1 MRFSRNRL
9 KLNFLFLT
17 IFSFVLFGSY
27 LFIQKVYSLQFIE
40 SDHFQDQALSYRERV
55 EVLEAKRGTIYDKH
69 FNVLASSIQ
78 SYNVA
83 IRPNEINDLGLI
95 KILSPI
101 LGIDENK
108 ILNEIT
114 ENSRFFYLK
123 RNVDFETGQKIKSWN
138 YKGVHLEQS
147 NKRNVYDESTS
158 NLIGLVDPDGNGIEG
173 LELYFDNFLQ
183 GQNGELRYESA
194 PNGAIIPQ
202 GEIKTIQPKH
212 GEDLVLA
219 IDSELQYLTE
229 NLCNDAL
236 LDTGAFKCSVVFANS
251 LTGEVLI
258 SSETS
263 SSDNKYFDIDL
274 ISARANYEPGSA
286 LKIFTIGSL
295 IESDIVDENNS
306 YLVEDEIEIIDGS
319 CDDNYE
325 GFKGCFKDFL
335 KHEPLNLT
343 VEEIIER
350 SSNVG
355 TIKIVNNSNI
365 DNVEEFLKKFGF
377 GSRTGVELSGESK
390 GSFTEYNSCKTCL
403 SSLSIGYSI
412 NTTQYQM
419 VKGYSIIANGGND
432 IQLSL
437 LRNLDQNVN
446 DQNVNQK
453 SIISNDLSNRL
464 KKLLINVVEG
474 DNGTGKSLRMSGYVI
489 GGKTGTSRTYLEG
502 IGYSDKRF
510 NTSFTGF
517 IETNEGPIVGS
528 VILWGALGSPISEY
542 VTGGSTAAPIFKN
555 IVRNLV
561 PEK

>member
-1 MRFSRNRL
+1 MRFNRNRL
-9 KLNFLFLT
+9 KLNILFLT
-17 IFSFVLFGSY
+17 IFSFVLFGSF

-83 IRPNEINDLGLI
+83 IKPNEINDLGFI
-95 KILSPI
+95 KVLSPI

-108 ILNEIT
+108 IINKIT

-138 YKGVHLEQS
+138 YKGIHLEQS

-173 LELYFDNFLQ
+173 LELYFDNYLQ

-236 LDTGAFKCSVVFANS
+236 VDTGAFKCSVVFANS

-263 SSDNKYFDIDL
+263 SLDNKYFDIDL

-295 IESDIVDENNS
+295 IESDIVDENSS

-390 GSFTEYNSCKTCL
+390 GSFTEYNTCKTCL

-419 VKGYSIIANGGND
+419 VKGYSIIANGGKD

-437 LRNLDQNVN
+437 LRNL

-561 PEK
+561 PDK

>member
-390 GSFTEYNSCKTCL
+390 GSFTEYNTCKTCL

-419 VKGYSIIANGGND
+419 VKGYSIIANGGKD

-437 LRNLDQNVN
+437 LRNLDQNG
-446 DQNVNQK
+446 NQK

-561 PEK
+561 PDK

>member
-9 KLNFLFLT
+9 KLNFFFLT
-17 IFSFVLFGSY
+17 IFSFVLFGSF

-390 GSFTEYNSCKTCL
+390 GSFTEYNTCKTCL

-437 LRNLDQNVN
+437 LRNL

-561 PEK
+561 PDK

>member
-1 MRFSRNRL
+1 MRFNRNRL
-9 KLNFLFLT
+9 KLNILFLS
-17 IFSFVLFGSY
+17 IFSFVLFGSF

-83 IRPNEINDLGLI
+83 IKPNEINDLGFI
-95 KILSPI
+95 KVLSPI
-101 LGIDENK
+101 LGIDEYKIINK
-108 ILNEIT
+108 ITN
-114 ENSRFFYLK
+114 NSSFFYLK

-138 YKGVHLEQS
+138 YKGIHLEQS
-147 NKRNVYDESTS
+147 NKRNIYDESTA

-173 LELYFDNFLQ
+173 IELYFDNYLQ

-236 LDTGAFKCSVVFANS
+236 VDTGAFKCSVVFANS

-263 SSDNKYFDIDL
+263 SFDNKYFNIDL
-274 ISARANYEPGSA
+274 ISARAYYEPGSA

-295 IESDIVDENNS
+295 IESDIVDENSS

-319 CDDNYE
+319 CDDNHE

-377 GSRTGVELSGESK
+377 GSKTGVELSGESK
-390 GSFTEYNSCKTCL
+390 GSFTEYNTCKTCL

-419 VKGYSIIANGGND
+419 VKGYSIIANGGKD
-432 IQLSL
+432 IQISL
-437 LRNLDQNVN
+437 LRNL

-474 DNGTGKSLRMSGYVI
+474 DNGTGKSLRMSDYVI

>member
-1 MRFSRNRL
+1 MRFNRNRL

-17 IFSFVLFGSY
+17 IFTFLLFGSF
-27 LFIQKVYSLQFIE
+27 LFIQKIYSLQFIE
-40 SDHFQDQALSYRERV
+40 SDYFQDQALSYRERV
-55 EVLEAKRGTIYDKH
+55 EILEAKRGTIYDKH

-83 IRPNEINDLGLI
+83 IKPSEINDLGFI
-95 KILSPI
+95 KVLSPI
-101 LGIDENK
+101 LGIDEKK
-108 ILNEIT
+108 ILNKIT
-114 ENSRFFYLK
+114 ENSNFFYLK
-123 RNVDFETGQKIKSWN
+123 RNVDFQTGQKIKSWN

-173 LELYFDNFLQ
+173 LELYFDNYLK

-229 NLCNDAL
+229 NLCNNAL
-236 LDTGAFKCSVVFANS
+236 IDTGAFKCSVVFANS

-263 SSDNKYFDIDL
+263 SLDNKYFNIDL
-274 ISARANYEPGSA
+274 ISARAYYEPGSA

-295 IESDIVDENNS
+295 LESDIVNEKKT
-306 YLVEDEIEIIDGS
+306 YLVEDKIEIIDGS

-335 KHEPLNLT
+335 KHEPLNLS

-355 TIKIVNNSNI
+355 TIKIVNKSSI
-365 DNVEEFLKKFGF
+365 DVVEEFLKKFGF

-390 GSFTEYNSCKTCL
+390 GTFTEYNTCKTCL

-419 VKGYSIIANGGND
+419 VKGYSIIANGGKD
-432 IQLSL
+432 IQLTL
-437 LRNLDQNVN
+437 LRNLEQNK
-446 DQNVNQK
+446 NQK

-528 VILWGALGSPISEY
+528 VILWGAIGSPISEY

-561 PEK
+561 PDK

>member
-95 KILSPI
+95 KVLSPI

-229 NLCNDAL
+229 NLCNGAL
-236 LDTGAFKCSVVFANS
+236 VDTGAFKCSVVFANS

-263 SSDNKYFDIDL
+263 SLDNKYFDIDL

-390 GSFTEYNSCKTCL
+390 GSFTEYNTCKTCL

-437 LRNLDQNVN
+437 LRNL

-561 PEK
+561 PDK

>member
-1 MRFSRNRL
+1 MRFNRNRL
-9 KLNFLFLT
+9 KLNILFLT
-17 IFSFVLFGSY
+17 IFSFVLFGSF

-95 KILSPI
+95 KVLSPI

-236 LDTGAFKCSVVFANS
+236 VDTGAFKCSVVFANS

-419 VKGYSIIANGGND
+419 VKGYSIIANGGKD

-437 LRNLDQNVN
+437 LRNL

-561 PEK
+561 PDK

>member
-27 LFIQKVYSLQFIE
+27 LFIQKVYFLQFIE

-95 KILSPI
+95 KVLSPI

-202 GEIKTIQPKH
+202 GEIKTIQPQH

-219 IDSELQYLTE
+219 IDSELQYLSE

-390 GSFTEYNSCKTCL
+390 GSFTEYNTCKTCL

-419 VKGYSIIANGGND
+419 VKGYSIIANGGKD

-437 LRNLDQNVN
+437 LRNL

-542 VTGGSTAAPIFKN
+542 VTGGSTAAPIFKS

-561 PEK
+561 PDK

>member
-1 MRFSRNRL
+1 MRFNRNRL

-17 IFSFVLFGSY
+17 IFSFVLFGSF

-83 IRPNEINDLGLI
+83 IKPNEINDLGFI
-95 KILSPI
+95 KVLSPI

-108 ILNEIT
+108 IINKIT
-114 ENSRFFYLK
+114 ENSSFFYLK

-138 YKGVHLEQS
+138 YKGIHLEQS
-147 NKRNVYDESTS
+147 NKRNIYDESTA

-173 LELYFDNFLQ
+173 LELYFDNYLQ

-236 LDTGAFKCSVVFANS
+236 VDTGAFKCSVVFANS

-263 SSDNKYFDIDL
+263 SLDNKYFNIDL
-274 ISARANYEPGSA
+274 ISARAYYEPGSA

-295 IESDIVDENNS
+295 IESDIVDENSS

-319 CDDNYE
+319 CDDNHE

-390 GSFTEYNSCKTCL
+390 GSFTEYNTCKTCL

-419 VKGYSIIANGGND
+419 VKGYSIIANGGKD

-437 LRNLDQNVN
+437 LRNL

>member
-1 MRFSRNRL
+1 M
-9 KLNFLFLT
+9 
-17 IFSFVLFGSY
+17 
-27 LFIQKVYSLQFIE
+27 
-40 SDHFQDQALSYRERV
+40 
-55 EVLEAKRGTIYDKH
+55 
-69 FNVLASSIQ
+69 
-78 SYNVA
+78 
-83 IRPNEINDLGLI
+83 
-95 KILSPI
+95 
-101 LGIDENK
+101 
-108 ILNEIT
+108 
-114 ENSRFFYLK
+114 
-123 RNVDFETGQKIKSWN
+123 
-138 YKGVHLEQS
+138 
-147 NKRNVYDESTS
+147 
-158 NLIGLVDPDGNGIEG
+158 
-173 LELYFDNFLQ
+173 
-183 GQNGELRYESA
+183 
-194 PNGAIIPQ
+194 
-202 GEIKTIQPKH
+202 
-212 GEDLVLA
+212 
-219 IDSELQYLTE
+219 TE

-236 LDTGAFKCSVVFANS
+236 VDTGAFKCSVVFANS

-377 GSRTGVELSGESK
+377 GSKTGVELSGESK
-390 GSFTEYNSCKTCL
+390 GSFTEYNTCKTCL

-419 VKGYSIIANGGND
+419 VKGYSIIANGGKD

-437 LRNLDQNVN
+437 LRSLE
-446 DQNVNQK
+446 QNVNQK

-561 PEK
+561 PDK

>member
-1 MRFSRNRL
+1 MRFNRNRL

-17 IFSFVLFGSY
+17 IFTFLLFGSF
-27 LFIQKVYSLQFIE
+27 LFIQKIYSLQFIE
-40 SDHFQDQALSYRERV
+40 SDYFQDQALSYRERV
-55 EVLEAKRGTIYDKH
+55 EILEAKRGTIYDKH

-83 IRPNEINDLGLI
+83 IKPSEINDLGFI
-95 KILSPI
+95 KVLSPI
-101 LGIDENK
+101 LGIDEKK
-108 ILNEIT
+108 ILNKIT
-114 ENSRFFYLK
+114 ENSNFFYLK
-123 RNVDFETGQKIKSWN
+123 RNVDFQTGQKIKSWN

-173 LELYFDNFLQ
+173 LELYFDNYLK

-229 NLCNDAL
+229 NLCNNAL
-236 LDTGAFKCSVVFANS
+236 IDTGAFKCSVVFANS

-263 SSDNKYFDIDL
+263 SLDNKYFNIDL
-274 ISARANYEPGSA
+274 ISARAYYEPGSA

-295 IESDIVDENNS
+295 LESDIVNEKKT
-306 YLVEDEIEIIDGS
+306 YLVEDKIEIIDGS

-335 KHEPLNLT
+335 KHEPLNLS

-355 TIKIVNNSNI
+355 TIKIVNKSSI
-365 DNVEEFLKKFGF
+365 DVVEEFLKKFGF
-377 GSRTGVELSGESK
+377 GSRTGVELSGESR
-390 GSFTEYNSCKTCL
+390 GTFTEYNTCKTCL

-419 VKGYSIIANGGND
+419 VKGYSIIANGGKD
-432 IQLSL
+432 IQLTL
-437 LRNLDQNVN
+437 LRNLEQNE
-446 DQNVNQK
+446 NQK

-528 VILWGALGSPISEY
+528 VILWGAIGSPISEY

-561 PEK
+561 PDK

>member
-1 MRFSRNRL
+1 MRFNRNRL
-9 KLNFLFLT
+9 KLNILFLT
-17 IFSFVLFGSY
+17 IFSFVLFGSF

-83 IRPNEINDLGLI
+83 IKPNEINDLGFI
-95 KILSPI
+95 KVLSPI

-108 ILNEIT
+108 IINKIT
-114 ENSRFFYLK
+114 ENSGFFYLK

-138 YKGVHLEQS
+138 YKGIHLEQS
-147 NKRNVYDESTS
+147 NKRNIYDESTA

-173 LELYFDNFLQ
+173 LELYFDNYLQ

-194 PNGAIIPQ
+194 PNGVIIPQ

-236 LDTGAFKCSVVFANS
+236 VDTGAFKCSVVFANS

-274 ISARANYEPGSA
+274 ISARAYYEPGSA

-295 IESDIVDENNS
+295 IESDIVDENSS

-319 CDDNYE
+319 CDDNHE

-335 KHEPLNLT
+335 KHEPLILT

-390 GSFTEYNSCKTCL
+390 GSFTEYNTCKTCL

-419 VKGYSIIANGGND
+419 VKGYSIIANGGKD

-437 LRNLDQNVN
+437 LRNL

-542 VTGGSTAAPIFKN
+542 VTGGSTAAPIFKS

-561 PEK
+561 PDK

>member
-1 MRFSRNRL
+1 M
-9 KLNFLFLT
+9 
-17 IFSFVLFGSY
+17 IFSFVLFGSF

-95 KILSPI
+95 KVLSPI

-236 LDTGAFKCSVVFANS
+236 VDTGAFKCSVVFANS

-419 VKGYSIIANGGND
+419 VKGYSIIANGGKD

-437 LRNLDQNVN
+437 LRNLDQNI
-446 DQNVNQK
+446 NQK

-561 PEK
+561 PDK

>member
-1 MRFSRNRL
+1 MRFNRNRL

-17 IFSFVLFGSY
+17 IFSFVLFGSF

-83 IRPNEINDLGLI
+83 IKPNEINDLGFI
-95 KILSPI
+95 KVLSPI

-108 ILNEIT
+108 IINKIT
-114 ENSRFFYLK
+114 ENSSFFYLK

-138 YKGVHLEQS
+138 YKGIHLEQS
-147 NKRNVYDESTS
+147 NKRNIYDESTS

-173 LELYFDNFLQ
+173 LELYFDNYLQ

-236 LDTGAFKCSVVFANS
+236 IDTGAFKCSVVFANS

-263 SSDNKYFDIDL
+263 SLDNKYFNIDL
-274 ISARANYEPGSA
+274 ISARAYYEPGSA

-295 IESDIVDENNS
+295 IESDIVDENSS

-319 CDDNYE
+319 CDDNHE

-390 GSFTEYNSCKTCL
+390 GSFTEYNTCKTCL

-419 VKGYSIIANGGND
+419 VKGYSIIANGGKD

-437 LRNLDQNVN
+437 LRNL

-561 PEK
+561 PDK

>member
-1 MRFSRNRL
+1 MRFNRNRL
-9 KLNFLFLT
+9 KLNILFLT
-17 IFSFVLFGSY
+17 IFSFVLFGSF

-83 IRPNEINDLGLI
+83 IKPNEINDLGFI
-95 KILSPI
+95 KVLSPI

-108 ILNEIT
+108 IINKIT
-114 ENSRFFYLK
+114 ENSGFFYLK

-138 YKGVHLEQS
+138 YKGIHLEQS
-147 NKRNVYDESTS
+147 NKRNIYDESTA

-173 LELYFDNFLQ
+173 LELYFDNYLQ

-236 LDTGAFKCSVVFANS
+236 VDTGAFKCSVVFANS

-263 SSDNKYFDIDL
+263 SLDNKYFNIDL
-274 ISARANYEPGSA
+274 ISARAYYEPGSA

-295 IESDIVDENNS
+295 IESDIVDENSS
-306 YLVEDEIEIIDGS
+306 YLVEDKIEIIDGS
-319 CDDNYE
+319 CDDNHE

-390 GSFTEYNSCKTCL
+390 GSFTEYNTCKTCL

-419 VKGYSIIANGGND
+419 VKGYSIIANGGKD

-437 LRNLDQNVN
+437 LRNL

>member
-1 MRFSRNRL
+1 MRFNRNRL
-9 KLNFLFLT
+9 KLNILFLT
-17 IFSFVLFGSY
+17 IFSFVLFGSF

-83 IRPNEINDLGLI
+83 IKPNEINDLGFI
-95 KILSPI
+95 KVLSPI

-108 ILNEIT
+108 IINKIT
-114 ENSRFFYLK
+114 ENSSFFYLK

-138 YKGVHLEQS
+138 YKGIHLEQS
-147 NKRNVYDESTS
+147 NKRNIYDESTS

-173 LELYFDNFLQ
+173 LELYFDNYLQ

-236 LDTGAFKCSVVFANS
+236 VDTGAFKCSVVFANS

-263 SSDNKYFDIDL
+263 SLDNKYFNIDL
-274 ISARANYEPGSA
+274 ISARAYYEPGSA

-295 IESDIVDENNS
+295 IESDIVDENSS

-319 CDDNYE
+319 CDDNHE

-390 GSFTEYNSCKTCL
+390 GSFTEYNTCKTCL

-419 VKGYSIIANGGND
+419 VKGYSIIANGGKD

-437 LRNLDQNVN
+437 LRNLDR
-446 DQNVNQK
+446 NVNQK
-453 SIISNDLSNRL
+453 SIISIDLSNRL

-474 DNGTGKSLRMSGYVI
+474 DNGTGKSLRMSDYVI

>member
-1 MRFSRNRL
+1 MRFNRNRL
-9 KLNFLFLT
+9 KLNILFLT
-17 IFSFVLFGSY
+17 IFSFVLFGSF

-83 IRPNEINDLGLI
+83 IKPNEINDLGFI
-95 KILSPI
+95 KVLSPV

-108 ILNEIT
+108 IINKIT

-138 YKGVHLEQS
+138 YKGIHLEQS
-147 NKRNVYDESTS
+147 NKRNIYDESTA

-173 LELYFDNFLQ
+173 LELYFDNYLQ

-236 LDTGAFKCSVVFANS
+236 VDTGAFKCSVVFANS

-263 SSDNKYFDIDL
+263 SLDNKYFNIDL
-274 ISARANYEPGSA
+274 ISARAYYEPGSA

-295 IESDIVDENNS
+295 IESDIVDENSS

-319 CDDNYE
+319 CDDNHE

-377 GSRTGVELSGESK
+377 GSKTGVELSGESK
-390 GSFTEYNSCKTCL
+390 GSFTEYNTCKTCL

-437 LRNLDQNVN
+437 LRNLDQNI
-446 DQNVNQK
+446 NQK

-561 PEK
+561 PDK

>member
-17 IFSFVLFGSY
+17 IFSFVLFGSF

-40 SDHFQDQALSYRERV
+40 SEHFQDQALSYRERV

-83 IRPNEINDLGLI
+83 IRPNEINDLGVI
-95 KILSPI
+95 KVLSPI

-419 VKGYSIIANGGND
+419 VKGYSIIANGGKD

-437 LRNLDQNVN
+437 LRNL

-561 PEK
+561 PDK

>member
-1 MRFSRNRL
+1 MRFNRNRL

-17 IFSFVLFGSY
+17 IFSFVLFGSF

-83 IRPNEINDLGLI
+83 IKPNEINDLGFI
-95 KILSPI
+95 KVLSPI

-108 ILNEIT
+108 IINKIT
-114 ENSRFFYLK
+114 ENSSFFYLK

-202 GEIKTIQPKH
+202 GEIKTIQPQH

-263 SSDNKYFDIDL
+263 SLDNKYFDIDL

-446 DQNVNQK
+446 QK

-474 DNGTGKSLRMSGYVI
+474 DNGTGKSLRMSDYVI

-561 PEK
+561 PDK

>member
-17 IFSFVLFGSY
+17 IFSFVLFGSF

-236 LDTGAFKCSVVFANS
+236 VDTGAFKCSVVFANS

-377 GSRTGVELSGESK
+377 GSKTGVELSGESK
-390 GSFTEYNSCKTCL
+390 GSFTEYNTCKTCL

-437 LRNLDQNVN
+437 LRNL

-561 PEK
+561 PDK

>member
-83 IRPNEINDLGLI
+83 IRPNEINDLGFI
-95 KILSPI
+95 KVLSPI

-390 GSFTEYNSCKTCL
+390 GSFTEYNTCKTCL

-437 LRNLDQNVN
+437 LRNL

-561 PEK
+561 PDK

>member
-1 MRFSRNRL
+1 MRSNRNRL
-9 KLNFLFLT
+9 KLNILFLS
-17 IFSFVLFGSY
+17 IFSFVLFGSF

-83 IRPNEINDLGLI
+83 IKPNEINDLGFI
-95 KILSPI
+95 KVLSPI

-108 ILNEIT
+108 IINKIT
-114 ENSRFFYLK
+114 ENSGFFYIK

-138 YKGVHLEQS
+138 YKGIHLEQS
-147 NKRNVYDESTS
+147 NKRNVYDESTA

-173 LELYFDNFLQ
+173 LELYFDNYLQ

-236 LDTGAFKCSVVFANS
+236 VDTGAFKCSVVFANS

-263 SSDNKYFDIDL
+263 SLDNKYFNIDL

-390 GSFTEYNSCKTCL
+390 GSFTEYNTCKTCL

-419 VKGYSIIANGGND
+419 VKGYSIIANGGKD

-437 LRNLDQNVN
+437 LRNL

-561 PEK
+561 PDK

>member
-1 MRFSRNRL
+1 MRFNRNRL
-9 KLNFLFLT
+9 KLNILFLT
-17 IFSFVLFGSY
+17 IFSFVLFGSF

-83 IRPNEINDLGLI
+83 IKPNEINDLGFI
-95 KILSPI
+95 KVLSPI

-108 ILNEIT
+108 IINKIT
-114 ENSRFFYLK
+114 ENSSFFYLK

-138 YKGVHLEQS
+138 YKGIHLEQS
-147 NKRNVYDESTS
+147 NKRNIYDESTA

-173 LELYFDNFLQ
+173 LELYFDNYLQ

-236 LDTGAFKCSVVFANS
+236 VDTGAFKCSVVFANS

-263 SSDNKYFDIDL
+263 SLDNKYFNIDL
-274 ISARANYEPGSA
+274 ISARAYYEPGSA

-295 IESDIVDENNS
+295 IESDIVDENSS

-319 CDDNYE
+319 CDDNHE

-377 GSRTGVELSGESK
+377 GSKTGVELSGESK
-390 GSFTEYNSCKTCL
+390 GSFTEYNTCKTCL

-419 VKGYSIIANGGND
+419 VKGYSIIANGGKD
-432 IQLSL
+432 IQISL
-437 LRNLDQNVN
+437 LRNL

-474 DNGTGKSLRMSGYVI
+474 DNGTGKSLRMSDYVI

-561 PEK
+561 PDK

>member
-17 IFSFVLFGSY
+17 IFSFVLFGSF

-236 LDTGAFKCSVVFANS
+236 VDTGAFKCSVVFANS

-258 SSETS
+258 SSEKS

-390 GSFTEYNSCKTCL
+390 GSFTEYNTCKTCL

-419 VKGYSIIANGGND
+419 VKGYSIIANGGKD

-437 LRNLDQNVN
+437 LRNL

-474 DNGTGKSLRMSGYVI
+474 DNGTGKSLRMSDYVI

-561 PEK
+561 PDK

>member
-17 IFSFVLFGSY
+17 IFSFVLFGSF

-83 IRPNEINDLGLI
+83 IKPNEINDLGFI
-95 KILSPI
+95 KVLSPI

-108 ILNEIT
+108 IINKIT
-114 ENSRFFYLK
+114 ENSGFFYLK

-138 YKGVHLEQS
+138 YKGIHLEQS
-147 NKRNVYDESTS
+147 NKRNIYDESTA

-173 LELYFDNFLQ
+173 LELYFDNYLQ

-236 LDTGAFKCSVVFANS
+236 VDTGAFKCSVVFANS

-263 SSDNKYFDIDL
+263 SLDNKYFNIDL
-274 ISARANYEPGSA
+274 ISARAYYEPGSA

-295 IESDIVDENNS
+295 IESDIVDENSS

-319 CDDNYE
+319 CDDNHE

-390 GSFTEYNSCKTCL
+390 GSFTEYNTCKTCL

-446 DQNVNQK
+446 QK

-474 DNGTGKSLRMSGYVI
+474 DNGTGKSLRMSDYVI

-561 PEK
+561 PDK

>member
-17 IFSFVLFGSY
+17 IFSFVLFGSF

-95 KILSPI
+95 KVLSPI

-229 NLCNDAL
+229 NLCIDAL
-236 LDTGAFKCSVVFANS
+236 VDTGAFKCSVVFANS

-263 SSDNKYFDIDL
+263 SLDNKYFDIDL

-390 GSFTEYNSCKTCL
+390 GSFTEYNTCKTCL

-419 VKGYSIIANGGND
+419 VKGYSIIANGGKD

-446 DQNVNQK
+446 QK
-453 SIISNDLSNRL
+453 SIISYDLSNRL

-528 VILWGALGSPISEY
+528 VILWGAIGSPISEY

>member
-390 GSFTEYNSCKTCL
+390 GSFTEYNSCRTCL

-437 LRNLDQNVN
+437 LRNL

-561 PEK
+561 PDK

>member
-95 KILSPI
+95 KVLSPI

-390 GSFTEYNSCKTCL
+390 GSFTEYNTCKTCL

-419 VKGYSIIANGGND
+419 VKGYSIIANGGKD

-437 LRNLDQNVN
+437 LRNL

-561 PEK
+561 PDK

>member
-17 IFSFVLFGSY
+17 IFSFVLFGSF

-95 KILSPI
+95 KVLSPI

-325 GFKGCFKDFL
+325 GYKGCFKDFL

-419 VKGYSIIANGGND
+419 VKGYSIIANGGKD

-437 LRNLDQNVN
+437 LRNL

-561 PEK
+561 PDK

>member
-236 LDTGAFKCSVVFANS
+236 VDTGAFKCSVVFANS

-263 SSDNKYFDIDL
+263 SLDNKYFDIDL

-390 GSFTEYNSCKTCL
+390 GSFTEYNTCKTCL

-437 LRNLDQNVN
+437 LRNLDE
-446 DQNVNQK
+446 NVNQK

-561 PEK
+561 PDK

>member
-1 MRFSRNRL
+1 MRFNRNRL
-9 KLNFLFLT
+9 KLNFLFIT
-17 IFSFVLFGSY
+17 IFSFVLFGSF

-83 IRPNEINDLGLI
+83 IKPNEINDLGFI
-95 KILSPI
+95 KVLSPI

-108 ILNEIT
+108 IINKIT
-114 ENSRFFYLK
+114 ENSSFFYLK

-138 YKGVHLEQS
+138 YKGIHLEQS
-147 NKRNVYDESTS
+147 NKRNIYDESTA

-173 LELYFDNFLQ
+173 LELYFDNYLQ

-236 LDTGAFKCSVVFANS
+236 VDTGAFKCSVVFANS

-263 SSDNKYFDIDL
+263 SLDNKYFNIDL
-274 ISARANYEPGSA
+274 ISARAYYEPGSA

-295 IESDIVDENNS
+295 IESDIVDENSS

-319 CDDNYE
+319 CDDNHE

-390 GSFTEYNSCKTCL
+390 GSFTEYNTCKTCL

-419 VKGYSIIANGGND
+419 VKGYSIIANGGKD

-437 LRNLDQNVN
+437 LRNL

>member
-295 IESDIVDENNS
+295 IESDIVDENNA

-390 GSFTEYNSCKTCL
+390 GSFTEYNTCKTCL

-432 IQLSL
+432 IELSL
-437 LRNLDQNVN
+437 LRNL

-474 DNGTGKSLRMSGYVI
+474 DNGTGKSLRMSDYVI

-517 IETNEGPIVGS
+517 IETDEGPIVGS

-561 PEK
+561 PDK

>member
-17 IFSFVLFGSY
+17 IFSFVLFGSF

-83 IRPNEINDLGLI
+83 IRPNEINDFGVI
-95 KILSPI
+95 KVLSPI

-123 RNVDFETGQKIKSWN
+123 RNIDFETGQKIKSWN

-390 GSFTEYNSCKTCL
+390 GSFTEYNTCKTCL

-437 LRNLDQNVN
+437 LRNLDQNI
-446 DQNVNQK
+446 NQK

-561 PEK
+561 PDK

>member
-1 MRFSRNRL
+1 MRFNRNRL
-9 KLNFLFLT
+9 KLNILFLT
-17 IFSFVLFGSY
+17 IFSFVLFGSF

-83 IRPNEINDLGLI
+83 IKPNEINDLGFI
-95 KILSPI
+95 KVLSPI

-108 ILNEIT
+108 IINKIT

-138 YKGVHLEQS
+138 YKGIHLEQS

-173 LELYFDNFLQ
+173 LELYFDNYLQ

-236 LDTGAFKCSVVFANS
+236 VDTGAFKCSVVFANS

-263 SSDNKYFDIDL
+263 SLDNKYFDIDL
-274 ISARANYEPGSA
+274 ISARAYYEPGSA

-390 GSFTEYNSCKTCL
+390 GSFTEYNTCKTCL

-419 VKGYSIIANGGND
+419 VKGYSIIANGGKD

-437 LRNLDQNVN
+437 LRNL

-561 PEK
+561 PDK

>member
-17 IFSFVLFGSY
+17 IFSIVLFGSF

-55 EVLEAKRGTIYDKH
+55 EVLEAKRGTIYDKN

-83 IRPNEINDLGLI
+83 IRPNEINDLSFI
-95 KILSPI
+95 KVLSPI

-236 LDTGAFKCSVVFANS
+236 VDTGAFKCSVVFANS

-295 IESDIVDENNS
+295 IESDTIDENNS

-390 GSFTEYNSCKTCL
+390 GSFTEYNTCKTCL

-437 LRNLDQNVN
+437 LRNL

-555 IVRNLV
+555 IVRLSLIHI
-561 PEK
+561 

>member
-173 LELYFDNFLQ
+173 LELYFDNLLQ

-390 GSFTEYNSCKTCL
+390 GSFTEYNTCKTCL

-437 LRNLDQNVN
+437 LRNL

-561 PEK
+561 PDK

>member
-1 MRFSRNRL
+1 MRFNRNRL
-9 KLNFLFLT
+9 KLNILFLT
-17 IFSFVLFGSY
+17 IFSFVLFGSF

-83 IRPNEINDLGLI
+83 IKPNEINDLGFI
-95 KILSPI
+95 KVLSPI

-108 ILNEIT
+108 IINKIT
-114 ENSRFFYLK
+114 ENSNFFYLK
-123 RNVDFETGQKIKSWN
+123 RNVDFDTGQKIKSWN
-138 YKGVHLEQS
+138 YKGIHLEQS
-147 NKRNVYDESTS
+147 NKRNIYDESTA

-173 LELYFDNFLQ
+173 LELYFDNYLQ

-236 LDTGAFKCSVVFANS
+236 VDTGAFKCSVVFANS

-263 SSDNKYFDIDL
+263 SLDNKYFNIDL
-274 ISARANYEPGSA
+274 ISARAYYEPGSA

-295 IESDIVDENNS
+295 IESDIVDENSS

-319 CDDNYE
+319 CDDNHE

-377 GSRTGVELSGESK
+377 GSKTGVELSGESK
-390 GSFTEYNSCKTCL
+390 GSFTEYNTCKTCL

-437 LRNLDQNVN
+437 LRNLYQNI
-446 DQNVNQK
+446 NQK

-561 PEK
+561 PDK

>member
-1 MRFSRNRL
+1 MRFNRNRL

-17 IFSFVLFGSY
+17 IFSFVLFGSF

-83 IRPNEINDLGLI
+83 IKPNEINDLGFI
-95 KILSPI
+95 KVLSPI

-108 ILNEIT
+108 IINKIT
-114 ENSRFFYLK
+114 ENSGFFYLK

-138 YKGVHLEQS
+138 YKGIHLEQS
-147 NKRNVYDESTS
+147 NKRNIYDESTA

-173 LELYFDNFLQ
+173 LELYFDNYLQ

-236 LDTGAFKCSVVFANS
+236 VDTGAFKCSVVFANS

-263 SSDNKYFDIDL
+263 SFDNKYFNIDL

-295 IESDIVDENNS
+295 IESDIVDENSS

-319 CDDNYE
+319 CDDNHE

-390 GSFTEYNSCKTCL
+390 GSFTEYNTCKTCL

-419 VKGYSIIANGGND
+419 VKGYSIIANGGKD
-432 IQLSL
+432 IQISL
-437 LRNLDQNVN
+437 LRNL

-561 PEK
+561 PDK

>member
-1 MRFSRNRL
+1 MRFNRNRL
-9 KLNFLFLT
+9 KLNILFLT
-17 IFSFVLFGSY
+17 IFSFVLFGSF

-83 IRPNEINDLGLI
+83 IKPNEINDLGFI
-95 KILSPI
+95 KVLSPI

-108 ILNEIT
+108 IINKIT
-114 ENSRFFYLK
+114 ENSGFFYLK

-183 GQNGELRYESA
+183 GENGELRYESA

-212 GEDLVLA
+212 GEDLVLS

-236 LDTGAFKCSVVFANS
+236 FDTGAFKCSVVFANS

-263 SSDNKYFDIDL
+263 SLDNKYFDIDL

-446 DQNVNQK
+446 QK